1 MPLINANEITITAI
15 KETRNE
21 NQRADSIPTVAF
33 INKITNDPI
42 QPWIIKERIEQLI
55 KNGTIFN
62 KQFNGHRSFRLTEKD
77 ITSPEKKFKESR

>member
-42 QPWIIKERIEQLI
+42 QP
-55 KNGTIFN
+55 
-62 KQFNGHRSFRLTEKD
+62 
-77 ITSPEKKFKESR
+77 